1 MEQTITHKQ
10 TDIDHGYDNYVSR
23 MSARVEK
30 ITAPLFT
37 TDAADL
43 FGLYLSNLPTTDRQH
58 YTCNTC
64 RHFFERFGGLVTIGD
79 DGKLESVMWQPNDA
93 PGFYENAT
101 AALKFVVE
109 RAKVTGVYLS
119 KDRVY
124 GTPVTG
130 GMPKDG
136 GYGEGFTPRWTHYA
150 VKVDPKRI
158 YKARA
163 KDTGEAMAETR
174 EEFKMLS
181 RALSEFTVEHI
192 ETAVTL
198 LRAAGLVNAVAV
210 LGRAEWLLELKRLVN
225 KKKSHQANHIWTAV
239 ATAPAGFA
247 HVRSSMLGTLL
258 DDIKNG
264 ADLEVL
270 KRSFA
275 AKMAPTAYQRPQ
287 AAPTLGTI
295 KQAEELVRKLGIESA
310 LERRFARF
318 DEVAAHMLWQ
328 PKDVHTENAG
338 GVFGHLK
345 PAKAKA
351 APQAT
356 RGVEKIT
363 WASFVKKVLPLAHEM
378 HVLAPQKGCYVA
390 LVTATHDDAAP
401 ILKWDSEEL
410 RNPVSWYLYDGG
422 STATQWELVAGTYVK
437 VTGVC
442 DLPCHW
448 NGRQTPGLPEDKLF
462 LLDGARD
469 RNVDGLALFMQV
481 VRSDLHG
488 VRAVIEA
495 HSNSGKKT
503 GREDASA
510 CGINALNTVV
520 RVTLAGGVVS
530 DYHIDRME

>member
-23 MSARVEK
+23 MSKRVEK

-79 DGKLESVMWQPNDA
+79 DGKLESVMWQPGDA
-93 PGFYENAT
+93 PSFYAGAA
-101 AALKFVVE
+101 AALKQAVE
-109 RAKVTGVYLS
+109 NAKVTGIYLS
-119 KDRVY
+119 KDGTY

-130 GMPKDG
+130 GPV
-136 GYGEGFTPRWTHYA
+136 RWTHYA

-163 KDTGEAMAETR
+163 KDTGEAMAEKR

-181 RALSEFTVEHI
+181 RGLSEFTVEHI

-198 LRAAGLVNAVAV
+198 LRAAGLANAIAV

-239 ATAPAGFA
+239 ATAPVGFA

-264 ADLEVL
+264 TDLEVL

-287 AAPTLGTI
+287 AAPSIGTI
-295 KQAEELVRKLGIESA
+295 KQAEEMVRKLGIETA

-318 DEVAAHMLWQ
+318 DEVELVWKALRESA
-328 PKDVHTENAG
+328 DVAPG
-338 GVFGHLK
+338 IFGHLK
-345 PAKAKA
+345 PVKAK
-351 APQAT
+351 PAT
-356 RGVEKIT
+356 VTPGVQKIT
-363 WASFVKKVLPLAHEM
+363 WAAFTK
-378 HVLAPQKGCYVA
+378 HVLGAALGMEILVPSGKAPFAA
-390 LVTATHDDAAP
+390 LVTAAHADAAP
-401 ILKWDSEEL
+401 ILKWDLEED
-410 RNPVSWYLYDGG
+410 RNPVSWYLYADGSMASQWG
-422 STATQWELVAGTYVK
+422 LIPGTTAK
-437 VTGVC
+437 VTGIC
-442 DLPCHW
+442 TLPCHW
-448 NGRQTPGLPEDKLF
+448 RGRETPGFPEGHIF
-462 LLDGARD
+462 LLEGAQD
-469 RNVDGLALFMQV
+469 KNADGLGLFPQILK
-481 VRSDLHG
+481 SELHG

-495 HSNSGKKT
+495 HSNSGMKT
-503 GREDASA
+503 GQADASA
-510 CGINALNTVV
+510 CGINALGATV
-520 RVTLAGGVVS
+520 RVTLPGGVAS
-530 DYHIDRME
+530 TYHIDRME